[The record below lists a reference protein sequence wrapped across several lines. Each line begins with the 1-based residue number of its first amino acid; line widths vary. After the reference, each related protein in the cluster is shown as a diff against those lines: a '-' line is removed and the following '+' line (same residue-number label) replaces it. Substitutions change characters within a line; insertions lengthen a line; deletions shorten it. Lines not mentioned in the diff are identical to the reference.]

1 MEKVKCVKIESER
14 FFNIFPV
21 GDWEEME
28 RSIMEAPFQSPQG
41 TVGQGTE
48 VGPAVHAGP
57 WEHQC
62 GIRIMMDHYPVISRE
77 VVYLPENDPRFED
90 FGGFTE
96 MK

>member
-1 MEKVKCVKIESER
+1 MKKVKCVKLESER

-21 GDWEEME
+21 GDWEDME
-28 RSIMEAPFQSPQG
+28 RSLMEAPFQSPQG

-48 VGPAVHAGP
+48 VGPAVHEGP
-57 WEHQC
+57 FQHSF
-62 GIRIMMDHYPVISRE
+62 GIRMLVDHYPVISRE
-77 VVYLPENDPRFED
+77 MIYLPENDPRFED

>member
-1 MEKVKCVKIESER
+1 MEKVKCVKLESEN

-48 VGPAVHAGP
+48 VGPAVHEGP
-57 WEHQC
+57 FQHSF
-62 GIRIMMDHYPVISRE
+62 GIRMLMDHCPVISRE
-77 VVYLPENDPRFED
+77 VVYLYKNDFRFDE
-90 FGGFTE
+90 FGCFTE

>member
-1 MEKVKCVKIESER
+1 MEKVKCVKLESER

-21 GDWEEME
+21 SHWEDME
-28 RSIMEAPFQSPQG
+28 KSIMEAPFQSPQG

-57 WEHQC
+57 WEHQR
-62 GIRIMMDHYPVISRE
+62 GIRIKMDHYPVIGRE
-77 VVYLPENDPRFED
+77 MIYLPENDPRFED
-90 FGGFTE
+90 FGVFTE